1 MEQSPRGISNVGIR
15 SRLKQLIVL
24 IIAIVVGVLLSQTV
38 NAQNGPPRYRHAK
51 HYFKVHKSGEKT
63 CQILSKKRTQ
73 QPKAHSVASRR
84 PKFRPMPEVD
94 SPTARKN
101 PQVAKL

>member
-15 SRLKQLIVL
+15 SRVKQLIAL
-24 IIAIVVGVLLSQTV
+24 IIAIVVGVLISQTV

-63 CQILSKKRTQ
+63 CEILGKKRTQ
-73 QPKAHSVASRR
+73 QPKSHSVSSRR
-84 PKFRPMPEVD
+84 PKFRPLPEVD
-94 SPTARKN
+94 APNTRKQ
-101 PQVAKL
+101 QVAKL